1 MSAVI
6 TVATRFDGVFSIILW
21 DNIFFKFFFGTGTVF
36 IFFNIIFDVGVAD
49 NV

>member
-1 MSAVI
+1 MGSFPSSFG
-6 TVATRFDGVFSIILW
+6 TTF
-21 DNIFFKFFFGTGTVF
+21 FFKFFFGTGTVF